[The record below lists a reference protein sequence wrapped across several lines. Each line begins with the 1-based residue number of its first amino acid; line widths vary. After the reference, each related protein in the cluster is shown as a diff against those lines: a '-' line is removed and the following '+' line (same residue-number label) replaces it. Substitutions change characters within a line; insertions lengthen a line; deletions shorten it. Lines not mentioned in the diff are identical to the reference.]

1 MDKISDL
8 KSVVIDT
15 LDLNKAQDIVTI
27 DLKDKSSMADYMI
40 IASGTSSRH
49 IQSLSEQVLEK
60 LKDNG
65 IKNSK
70 IEGKESNEW
79 KLVDGIDLIVHIFHP
94 EKRKFYELEKIWS
107 ELIPKEKI
115 IIWKKFNCFL
125 QFFLPQ
131 FYLIIFLSS
140 FVFSSSINSAE
151 IDIYKK
157 IDLFGEV
164 LEKINKEYVDEID
177 QSESMDSAINGL
189 LQSLDP
195 YSAYMSPEIFQEM
208 QTETSGEFGGLGIE
222 VSMEAGVV
230 KVITPIDDTPAS
242 KAGIKAG
249 DYIVKINDIQVQGK
263 SLSEAVDLMRG
274 LVGTDIELTIRR
286 RGVKKALTFTITREI
301 IEVQSVKSDLLE
313 NNIGYIRLTSFNDN
327 SSDQIKKKIK
337 KLKENENLKAF
348 ILDLRNN
355 PGGLLT
361 QAIKIS
367 DFFLE
372 NGEIVSTKSRKKS
385 ENRKWFAKK
394 GDITDGK
401 PLLVLINYGSAS
413 ASEIVAGAL
422 KDHKRAIILGENS
435 YGKGSVQSIIPL
447 KNKGAIRLTI
457 AKYYLPSGKSIS
469 EVGVR
474 PDIEVNE
481 EGEDFRI
488 KTDTDNQ
495 LNYAIKLLNG

>member
-1 MDKISDL
+1 MVRINTKRKSDDMKKNKFFL
-8 KSVVIDT
+8 FIFFSIFC
-15 LDLNKAQDIVTI
+15 LNKTVI
-27 DLKDKSSMADYMI
+27 
-40 IASGTSSRH
+40 
-49 IQSLSEQVLEK
+49 
-60 LKDNG
+60 
-65 IKNSK
+65 
-70 IEGKESNEW
+70 
-79 KLVDGIDLIVHIFHP
+79 
-94 EKRKFYELEKIWS
+94 
-107 ELIPKEKI
+107 
-115 IIWKKFNCFL
+115 
-125 QFFLPQ
+125 
-131 FYLIIFLSS
+131 
-140 FVFSSSINSAE
+140 SAE

-164 LEKINKEYVDEID
+164 LEKINKEYVDEFN

-195 YSAYMSPEIFQEM
+195 YSSYMSPKIFEEM
-208 QTETSGEFGGLGIE
+208 QTDTSGEFGGLGIE

-230 KVITPIDDTPAS
+230 KVISPIDDTPAS
-242 KAGIKAG
+242 RAGLKAG
-249 DYIVKINDIQVQGK
+249 DYIVKINDVQVQGK

-274 LVGTDIELTIRR
+274 PVGSGIELTVRR
-286 RGVKKALTFTITREI
+286 RGEKKALTFNIVREVI
-301 IEVQSVKSDLLE
+301 QVQSVKSEILDE
-313 NNIGYIRLTSFNDN
+313 SIGYIRLTSFNDN
-327 SSDQIKKKIK
+327 SSDQIEKQIK
-337 KLKENENLKAF
+337 KLKKDKNLNSF

-355 PGGLLT
+355 PGGLLS

-401 PLLVLINYGSAS
+401 TLLVLINYGSAS

-422 KDHKRAIILGENS
+422 KDHKRAIIIGENS
-435 YGKGSVQSIIPL
+435 FGKGSVQSIIPL
-447 KNKGAIRLTI
+447 KNRGAIRLTV

-481 EGEDFRI
+481 EGDDFRI

>member
-1 MDKISDL
+1 M
-8 KSVVIDT
+8 
-15 LDLNKAQDIVTI
+15 
-27 DLKDKSSMADYMI
+27 
-40 IASGTSSRH
+40 
-49 IQSLSEQVLEK
+49 
-60 LKDNG
+60 
-65 IKNSK
+65 
-70 IEGKESNEW
+70 
-79 KLVDGIDLIVHIFHP
+79 
-94 EKRKFYELEKIWS
+94 
-107 ELIPKEKI
+107 
-115 IIWKKFNCFL
+115 KKTQL
-125 QFFLPQ
+125 
-131 FYLIIFLSS
+131 YLIIFLSS
-140 FVFSSSINSAE
+140 FIFSHSINSAE

-164 LEKINKEYVDEID
+164 LEKINKQYVDEIN

-195 YSAYMSPEIFQEM
+195 YSSYMSPEIFQEM

-249 DYIVKINDIQVQGK
+249 DYIVKIDNVQVQGK

-274 LVGTDIELTIRR
+274 LVGTDIELTVRR
-286 RGVKKALTFTITREI
+286 RGVKKALTFNITRKI

-337 KLKENENLKAF
+337 KLKENVNLKAF

-355 PGGLLT
+355 PGGLLS

-385 ENRKWFAKK
+385 ENRKWFARK
-394 GDITDGK
+394 GDITEGK
-401 PLLVLINYGSAS
+401 TLVVLINYGSAS

-469 EVGVR
+469 EVGVS

-481 EGEDFRI
+481 EGDDFRI